1 MCSGA
6 QALVIVAQGQKMTR
20 GPDSQPGYTEH
31 KQGAVHLRHPPWQP
45 ESEHTVAHPESGTEE
60 LDIEVV
66 HIPDAQRAC
75 V

>member
-1 MCSGA
+1 
-6 QALVIVAQGQKMTR
+6 MTL

-31 KQGAVHLRHPPWQP
+31 KQGAVPP
-45 ESEHTVAHPESGTEE
+45 ETSILAEHTVAHPESGTEE
-60 LDIEVV
+60 PDVEVV

>member
-1 MCSGA
+1 MTEH
-6 QALVIVAQGQKMTR
+6 ALVAQHVVVAQGQKVTL

-31 KQGAVHLRHPPWQP
+31 KQGAVPP
-45 ESEHTVAHPESGTEE
+45 ETSILAEHTVAHPESGTEE
-60 LDIEVV
+60 PDVEVV